1 MKGISKLIIDLS
13 NLKMFESIESLDYN
27 PISKDH
33 IGEIQVIFQG
43 EKIQESVYTS
53 DDEFTISKRII
64 KQASLKQEK
73 NCSQHRTKLI
83 ACFLLTYENP
93 RGFSLSVII

>member
-1 MKGISKLIIDLS
+1 VVTTCISHCYS
-13 NLKMFESIESLDYN
+13 
-27 PISKDH
+27 ISKDH

-64 KQASLKQEK
+64 KKASLK
-73 NCSQHRTKLI
+73 
-83 ACFLLTYENP
+83 
-93 RGFSLSVII
+93 

>member
-1 MKGISKLIIDLS
+1 MKGISKLIIDLA

-27 PISKDH
+27 SISKDH

-43 EKIQESVYTS
+43 EKIQEPVYTF

-64 KQASLKQEK
+64 EKSSLK
-73 NCSQHRTKLI
+73 
-83 ACFLLTYENP
+83 
-93 RGFSLSVII
+93 